1 MTGAVKQLLSG
12 RTEHPPS
19 AKDPPPLPPSLAA
32 RQPGEVHARVGG
44 SSPAFLCAPAAGAA
58 ATPLPCVCVCV
69 INEKAR
75 HFHATSFFIQ
85 LGHALTFLFCFFS
98 RNVVE
103 FRFLLFFLRELDRA
117 GQPAR
122 VGGSL
127 YIFVVSGFTEKS
139 SQLVNTLTHIV
150 YNRFLLLLFL
160 D

>member
-1 MTGAVKQLLSG
+1 VGRVPRSYALLQQEQQLL
-12 RTEHPPS
+12 RC
-19 AKDPPPLPPSLAA
+19 
-32 RQPGEVHARVGG
+32 V
-44 SSPAFLCAPAAGAA
+44 
-58 ATPLPCVCVCV
+58 CVCVCV

-103 FRFLLFFLRELDRA
+103 FRFLLFFLRELDRV

-122 VGGSL
+122 VGGA
-127 YIFVVSGFTEKS
+127 YFVVVVVSGFTEKS

-150 YNRFLLLLFL
+150 YNRFLLFFGSK
-160 D
+160 